1 MLTFGTMNELNAS
14 NPLAL
19 RFLMT
24 EDIFIV
30 KEEKS
35 HPDDTG
41 QEKEIVFDYLG
52 GNNKFLLLIINDAEH
67 ANLQSRELEALEK
80 ILVAKRMN
88 LKDVAIV
95 NQRKYP
101 NATWKELKSFFACSS
116 VVLFGVDP
124 SSIKIRPLPRNAI
137 TDFEGMQVLSTYSF
151 VEMEDNVDKKREF
164 WNQMKK
170 L

>member
-1 MLTFGTMNELNAS
+1 MLTFARMNELKAS
-14 NPLAL
+14 DPLAL

-24 EDIFIV
+24 EDIYIV

-35 HPDDTG
+35 RSGNT
-41 QEKEIVFDYLG
+41 EKEIVFDYLG
-52 GNNKFLLLIINDAEH
+52 GNNKFLLLLINDAAH
-67 ANLQSRELEALEK
+67 TNLQSHELEALEK

-101 NATWKELKSFFACSS
+101 NTTWKELKTFFACNSI
-116 VVLFGVDP
+116 VLFGVDP
-124 SSIKIRPLPRNAI
+124 ASIKIRTLPRNAI
-137 TDFEGMQVLSTYSF
+137 TDFEGMQLLSTYSF
-151 VEMEDNVDKKREF
+151 IEMEDNVDKKREF